1 MANGLVHLA
10 AVAKAH
16 LDFGGVHV
24 DVHARRVDAD
34 VERVDRLAVA
44 VQHVFISAARGVAND
59 LVAHVAAVDVGVLP
73 VAARTRSVRNAGQ
86 ANDLHAAGV
95 LAASFGPL
103 DGDAVFHKVFAQDIG
118 QALAKRGHAHRV
130 HGAPLRDQLAF
141 VPNGKAHVGARQGV
155 AAHGFDAVRQFGGI
169 GFEKF
174 ASCRCRVKEFAHLH
188 RGANLAGAGT
198 DFAAAR
204 VDQPAVRLRGRGA
217 ARGDA
222 DLGDGRHGG
231 QGLTAKTH
239 GLHTLQIVQ
248 AADFAGGVALER
260 GGQFRAGDA
269 AAVVFDRDQSN
280 PTGEQAQ
287 ADLAGPSVQ
296 GVVDQLAHHRS
307 GALDHFTRGDLADEF
322 VGQFPDGRGRR
333 RGAKSHGGHCRWALC
348 AGPIMRASP
357 KAADP

>member
-24 DVHARRVDAD
+24 DVHARGVDAD

-44 VQHVFISAARGVAND
+44 VQHVFVGAARGVANH

-73 VAARTRSVRNAGQ
+73 VAARARRIRNAGQ
-86 ANDLHAAGV
+86 THDLHAAGV
-95 LAASFGPL
+95 LAADFGPL
-103 DGDAVFHKVFAQDIG
+103 HGDAVCHKVFAHHIG
-118 QALAKRGHAHRV
+118 QALAKRGHAERV
-130 HGAPLRDQLAF
+130 HGAPLGHQLAF

-155 AAHGFDAVRQFGGI
+155 ATHGFYAVRQFGGV
-169 GFEKF
+169 GFEEF
-174 ASCRCRVKEFAHLH
+174 APRWCGVKEFAHLH
-188 RGANLAGAGT
+188 RGANLAGVGA
-198 DFAAAR
+198 DFAAAC
-204 VDQPAVRLRGRGA
+204 VDQPAVRLRGHGA

-231 QGLTAKTH
+231 QGLAAKTH
-239 GLHTLQIVQ
+239 GLHTLQVVQ

-269 AAVVFDRDQSN
+269 ATVVFDRDQAHT
-280 PTGEQAQ
+280 TGEQTQ
-287 ADLAGPSVQ
+287 GDLAGPSVQ
-296 GVVDQLAHHRS
+296 GVVDQLAHDRG
-307 GALDHFTRGDLADEF
+307 GALDHLTRGDLADEF

-348 AGPIMRASP
+348 AGRIMRASP
-357 KAADP
+357 MWAWP